1 MNYLEEAKDWYS
13 AVEAGMANGTT
24 ALFEVRAATKM
35 ANLALSIHA
44 AEQNVEQTEAM
55 EQLNELMQQVLDK
68 QQQPIQL
75 HTDEAYMVGGGTRFV

>member
-24 ALFEVRAATKM
+24 NMFEVKAATKM

-44 AEQNVEQTEAM
+44 AEQGVAQTEAM

-68 QQQPIQL
+68 QQPIQL
-75 HTDEAYMVGGGTRFV
+75 HTDEAYMVGGGTRFG